1 MNRQEILS
9 IAESHGVRVVAGS
22 LDGSPDALVRL
33 IHAVI
38 EDATLEDLRQ
48 SDAWIFYAAKDQR
61 SVIGDTVDG

>member
-22 LDGSPDALVRL
+22 LDGSPDALVSL
-33 IHAVI
+33 VQAVI
-38 EDATLEDLRQ
+38 EIATLDDLRQ
-48 SDAWIFYAAKDQR
+48 SDAWIFYAARDQQ

>member
-22 LDGSPDALVRL
+22 LDGTPDALVNL

-38 EDATLEDLRQ
+38 ESATLDDLRQ
-48 SDAWIFYAAKDQR
+48 GDAWIFYAARDQK

>member
-1 MNRQEILS
+1 MNRTEILS

-22 LDGSPDALVRL
+22 LDGTPDALVNL

-38 EDATLEDLRQ
+38 ESATPDDLRQ
-48 SDAWIFYAAKDQR
+48 VDAWIFYAARDQQ

>member
-1 MNRQEILS
+1 MNRTEILS

-22 LDGSPDALVRL
+22 LDGTPDALVRL

-38 EDATLEDLRQ
+38 EIVTLDDLRQ

-61 SVIGDTVDG
+61 EIVGAGIDG

>member
-22 LDGSPDALVRL
+22 LDGTPDALVRL
-33 IHAVI
+33 IYAVI

-48 SDAWIFYAAKDQR
+48 GDAWIFYAARDQQ

>member
-1 MNRQEILS
+1 MNRTEILS
-9 IAESHGVRVVAGS
+9 IAESHGIRVVAGS
-22 LDGSPDALVRL
+22 LDGTPDALVRL

-38 EDATLEDLRQ
+38 EIATLEDLRQ